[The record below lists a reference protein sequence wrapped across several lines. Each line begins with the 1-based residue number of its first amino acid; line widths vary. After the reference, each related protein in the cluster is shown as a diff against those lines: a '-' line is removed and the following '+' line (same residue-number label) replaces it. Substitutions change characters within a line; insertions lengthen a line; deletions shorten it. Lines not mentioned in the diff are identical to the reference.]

1 MIMNV
6 AAYFA
11 GVQSRPSQSNR
22 ILLLNELN
30 PEKIV
35 LLPSDEN
42 CFEWG
47 SFHEEQIKY
56 AEAVITEIISEQN
69 YELEEAG
76 SAMMYWLY
84 VPPLANKEAANRM
97 INKLRNIGIVSF
109 RVKDNNQWK
118 NAISLG
124 MFASEQE
131 AMNQLKEIEKKG
143 VTGVAM
149 ENRNVPL
156 KRVIIYNPAQH
167 VKEQLQKLTEQFDGT
182 HLAQTK
188 CERL

>member
-1 MIMNV
+1 MMINV
-6 AAYFA
+6 VVYFA
-11 GVQSRPSQSNR
+11 GIQSQSSQSNR
-22 ILLLNELN
+22 ILLLNEFN
-30 PEKIV
+30 PEKII
-35 LLPSDEN
+35 LLPSEEN

-56 AEAVITEIISEQN
+56 AEAVIAEIISEQN
-69 YELEEAG
+69 YEVEDAG
-76 SAMMYWLY
+76 TAMMYWLY

-109 RVKDNNQWK
+109 RVKDNNQPK

-124 MFASEQE
+124 MFANEQE

-143 VTGVAM
+143 VTGVAI
-149 ENRNVPL
+149 ENRNVLL
-156 KRVIIYNPAQH
+156 KRIIIYNPAQH
-167 VKEQLQKLTEQFDGT
+167 VKDQLQKLAEQFDGT